1 MTQITFMEPVLVAR
15 EEIGPDENEPAKIIL
30 EAVDEGL
37 GSFGEFVKQVV
48 YLQLKYKYNIEKHE
62 IPLKFEAFASAT
74 EKMFGDS
81 VRLIH
86 VAIIEKLH
94 LKTGGFLYL
103 PKREDFT
110 FEDYVNSL
118 HCFFEHS
125 V

>member
-1 MTQITFMEPVLVAR
+1 MEPVLVAR
-15 EEIGPDENEPAKIIL
+15 EETGPDENEPAKIIL

-48 YLQLKYKYNIEKHE
+48 YLQLKYKYNIDKHE
-62 IPLKFEAFASAT
+62 IPFKFEAFASAT
-74 EKMFGDS
+74 ERMFGDS
-81 VRLIH
+81 ARLIH
-86 VAIIEKLH
+86 VAIVEKLH
-94 LKTGGFLYL
+94 LKTGGFLYM
-103 PKREDFT
+103 PRREDFT